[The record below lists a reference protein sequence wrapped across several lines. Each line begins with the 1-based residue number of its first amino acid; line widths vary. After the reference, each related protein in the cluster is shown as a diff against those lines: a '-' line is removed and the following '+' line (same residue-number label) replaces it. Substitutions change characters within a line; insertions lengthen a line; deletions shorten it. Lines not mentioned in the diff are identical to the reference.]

1 MTKKMTTKMARV
13 PARLLRYSP
22 CLAAAFFA
30 STSLIASGATA
41 HEFHHA
47 FVPGNLLV
55 SRMLYNSDPD
65 IIVPGQTKLPP
76 QCDAADCVAAS
87 TDGTYPYVWNNS
99 LVLLN

>member
-55 SRMLYNSDPD
+55 SRMMYNSDPD

-76 QCDAADCVAAS
+76 L
-87 TDGTYPYVWNNS
+87 TLPE
-99 LVLLN
+99 